1 MQDIKFHSRSVTVTA
16 NFLSTPI
23 ELPLVI
29 VDNASA
35 SDRYVLVSSKNG
47 QVPRLLVADRFLDH
61 FASRLKALRNTNIL
75 RTLKDLKEREW
86 NSHVETIEKKPWKQG
101 RYKDKVVRPYINKF
115 PTVIDITSP
124 RTPTLDS
131 MTFTVRLNK
140 PKNGL
145 ILKVTPTIIA
155 YLRAVVT
162 EELDSRE
169 NRPVRHPRSAVAA
182 ENRVVTGVKFLTWS
196 YSKKMYRALHQ
207 PAVSADGTKLPKTQW
222 FTTCKES
229 AIQFIATGAKTQA
242 PVVGDDIH
250 SFDDQAHLSSGASG
264 SCPGSDGDDDE
275 GEENA
280 EQVV

>member
-16 NFLSTPI
+16 NFLPTPI

-29 VDNASA
+29 VDNVSA
-35 SDRYVLVSSKNG
+35 SDRYVLGSSNNG
-47 QVPRLLVADRFLDH
+47 QLARLLVANRFLDQ
-61 FASRLKALRNTNIL
+61 FTSRLKALRSTNIL
-75 RTLKDLKEREW
+75 RTLKDLKETEW
-86 NSHVETIEKKPWKQG
+86 NKHNETIPKKPWKQG
-101 RYKDKVVRPYINKF
+101 RYKDITVRPQINKF
-115 PTVIDITSP
+115 PTVIDITPP
-124 RTPTLDS
+124 RTPTLES

-140 PKNGL
+140 PNHGL

-169 NRPVRHPRSAVAA
+169 NTPVRHPRSAVAA

-196 YSKKMYRALHQ
+196 HSKEMYRALHQ
-207 PAVSADGTKLPKTQW
+207 PADSADGTKLPKTQW
-222 FTTCKES
+222 LTTCKES
-229 AIQFIATGAKTQA
+229 AIQFIETGAKTQA
-242 PVVGDDIH
+242 PVVDDDIH
-250 SFDDQAHLSSGASG
+250 SSDDQAQLSSGASG